1 MVDAFQLSKK
11 KKHRSQD
18 VLSAQIALI
27 IIIIF
32 CYVVAFTTST
42 ISLLKAFSSK
52 FHKTFCC
59 EVVYTQVYSILI
71 SKNYHGL
78 IMENTFIWHAQL
90 NFKRIAEI
98 PNAQGTN
105 MILNKCYASE
115 NFLLFESLQKVVHY
129 QKCMPSV
136 TSTIF
141 LTKFANG
148 EFSWKR

>member
-1 MVDAFQLSKK
+1 
-11 KKHRSQD
+11 
-18 VLSAQIALI
+18 
-27 IIIIF
+27 
-32 CYVVAFTTST
+32 
-42 ISLLKAFSSK
+42 
-52 FHKTFCC
+52 
-59 EVVYTQVYSILI
+59 
-71 SKNYHGL
+71 
-78 IMENTFIWHAQL
+78 MENTFIWHAQL
-90 NFKRIAEI
+90 DFKRIAEI

-105 MILNKCYASE
+105 LILNKCYASE